1 MDSLRGKDG
10 VGPNWR
16 ADWVDRLS
24 KSVHDHESSR
34 RLWLS
39 TIPRYEFLE
48 RLGRGGMGA
57 VYRAMDRVLS
67 REVALKVLVDP
78 LGAPA
83 EARGRFLQE
92 ARLAATLQHPNIV
105 PIFDAGEHEGQ
116 VFLAMQ
122 LIDGSGLE
130 HRKMALREAAEAVRD
145 AARAVHY
152 AHERGIIHRDLKPSN
167 VMIDTTGRVFV
178 TDFGLARRSDS
189 AARMT
194 LTGTI
199 VGTPIYMPPEQARGA
214 ETDARSDV
222 YSLGATL
229 YELASGQAPFS
240 GANEL
245 EILKHVLLDEPP
257 FPRKHAPALPQD
269 LESVILKAMDK
280 KPSGRY
286 PTAAALAD
294 DLDRWLRSEP
304 VHAPVRGAFYRVR
317 KKIVRHRWRV
327 LAIAATVGFLIMTAA
342 FSWAYVR
349 AYRTY
354 RQAMNEPN
362 PDRKLDLLTQAAT
375 HSKPAQEER
384 VRLLEKRDRSRKQKE
399 QEGIAKA
406 EQEKNEQLRLEKERE
421 EARAEEEIRQRET
434 RELNELV
441 GAFHDAMRERRWV
454 DARARADELRRRN
467 HAEHDKLQADLRT
480 AEFDDG
486 IERLRKCAN
495 QGSSREFQELFAIM
509 EASQYK
515 AQRDWGL
522 RLAQVCLDL
531 VANLDRGPGE
541 KIVWLKK
548 AEALGET
555 KASLYSQRG
564 RLYLGMGSY
573 EEAYADYKRYRDL
586 APKAQPAPEFSELL
600 VHLAGGE
607 RQKKNWSGA
616 LALLK
621 EALEINSKDAGA
633 LRLQGIVQY
642 LAGGSPEAALQAYA
656 VLKRVKPESEPA
668 TEHLEAAWRHLRAV
682 AAQTWELKDPSA
694 ARTERLQAVALTE
707 RVLSSIQGEPAAP
720 LLELARMRR
729 RVGQLKE
736 AFDDAR
742 RAKDSAESHLV
753 RSQIL
758 HAQSA
763 TDGALLRKA
772 LEEADLA
779 ATADPKLA
787 RVWYWRAV
795 LRDAL
800 DLPDVLGDLK
810 EAQRLGFTGPEFL
823 LRLAQ
828 FAAQEGS
835 SDEVL
840 RLTSKALES
849 PSPGEEEFLALSA
862 EQRKESPAQVANSLR
877 ASAHATRGRGYLQK
891 SDLPRCLTECEAALA
906 LEPDNWV
913 GRYHRGLAC
922 YTVGQYDRAIADF
935 SRLIEL
941 NNQDYRAYAARGSAF
956 LKKNNREN
964 AKEDYDKALK
974 FAPPHWDQR
983 STLEANRKK
992 M

>member
-1 MDSLRGKDG
+1 MDSLRGVDG
-10 VGPNWR
+10 VEPNWR
-16 ADWVDRLS
+16 TDWVDRLS

-167 VMIDTTGRVFV
+167 VMIDKAGRVFV

-229 YELASGQAPFS
+229 YELASGKAPFS

-257 FPRKHAPALPQD
+257 FPRKHAPSLPQD

-280 KPSGRY
+280 KPPGRY
-286 PTAAALAD
+286 PTAAALAA

-327 LAIAATVGFLIMTAA
+327 LAIAATIGFLVMTAA

-354 RQAMNEPN
+354 RQAMNEPD
-362 PDRKLDLLTQAAT
+362 PERKLDLLTQAAT
-375 HSKPAQEER
+375 HSKLALEER
-384 VRLLEKRDRSRKQKE
+384 NKILQRRALSEREDLAKYE
-399 QEGIAKA
+399 Q
-406 EQEKNEQLRLEKERE
+406 QERERLRLEKARE
-421 EARAEEEIRQRET
+421 EDRAAEEIRQRED
-434 RELNELV
+434 RELNDLV
-441 GAFHDAMRERRWV
+441 RAFHDAMRDRRWAA
-454 DARARADELRRRN
+454 ARARVDELRKRN
-467 HAEHDKLQADLRT
+467 HAQHDKLQADLRT

-486 IERLRKCAN
+486 IERLRKNAN

-509 EASQYK
+509 EATQYK
-515 AQRDWGL
+515 SQRDWGL
-522 RLAQVCLDL
+522 RLAQVCMDL
-531 VANLDRGPGE
+531 VGNLDRGPGE
-541 KIVWLKK
+541 KIVWLNK
-548 AEALGET
+548 AEGLGET

-564 RLYLGMGSY
+564 LLYLGLGST
-573 EEAYADYKRYRDL
+573 EEAYSDYKRYRVL
-586 APKAQPAPEFSELL
+586 APKAQPPAEFSDLL
-600 VHLAGGE
+600 VHVAFGE
-607 RQKKNWSGA
+607 RQKKNWTGA

-621 EALEINSKDAGA
+621 EALEINPKDSAA

-642 LAGGSPEAALQAYA
+642 LAGGTPEAALQAYA
-656 VLKRVKPESEPA
+656 TLKRIKPESEPA
-668 TEHLEAAWRHLRAV
+668 TEHLEAAWRHLRDV
-682 AAQTWELKDPSA
+682 AAQTWEQKDPSA
-694 ARTERLQAVALTE
+694 ARTERLHSVALTE
-707 RVLSSIQGEPAAP
+707 RVLGSIQGDPAAP

-729 RVGQLKE
+729 RLGQFKE
-736 AFDDAR
+736 ALEDAH
-742 RAKDSAESHLV
+742 RAKDSAESHLF

-763 TDGALLRKA
+763 NDATLLRKA
-772 LEEADLA
+772 LEEADRA
-779 ATADPKLA
+779 ATADPKMA
-787 RVWYWRAV
+787 RAWYWRAV

-828 FAAQEGS
+828 FAAKEGS

-849 PSPGEEEFLALSA
+849 PNPSEDEFLALSA
-862 EQRKESPAQVANSLR
+862 EQRKESAGQVAASLR
-877 ASAHATRGRGYLQK
+877 ADAHATRGRGYLQK
-891 SDLPRCLTECEAALA
+891 SEFQSCLTECEAALA
-906 LEPDNWV
+906 LRPDNWV

-922 YTVGQYDRAIADF
+922 YGLGQYDRAIADF

-941 NNQDYRAYAARGSAF
+941 NPQDYRAYAARGSAH
-956 LKKNNREN
+956 LKRNSREN

-974 FAPPHWDQR
+974 FAPPQWDQR
-983 STLEANRKK
+983 QTLEANRKK